1 MATTAI
7 VPNEDYSVDHDPA
20 LKGFRLKG
28 DVINPGADMVY
39 GTDSSGVKGW
49 QSAASGGSSFSR
61 DSLSSGAVTSESD
74 RYGGAASILTNPA
87 AGEYKLSAQGLEHV
101 SVITLY
107 GNNSTLNANQEFVF
121 KFDNSVNSIDRR
133 FMVQLYDANNGALVD
148 QQITGT
154 VHSQTVAGNV
164 TTITLPGMNGFGSA
178 GFYIELR

>member
-1 MATTAI
+1 
-7 VPNEDYSVDHDPA
+7 
-20 LKGFRLKG
+20 
-28 DVINPGADMVY
+28 
-39 GTDSSGVKGW
+39 
-49 QSAASGGSSFSR
+49 
-61 DSLSSGAVTSESD
+61 
-74 RYGGAASILTNPA
+74 
-87 AGEYKLSAQGLEHV
+87 
-101 SVITLY
+101 LY
-107 GNNSTLNANQEFVF
+107 GNNTTLNANQEFVF